1 MEKLFKCRVEIVFQI
16 FPLLWEEKKGDSG
29 ECVDDEDQP
38 GQQVGVAV
46 VDPAVLQKALVDGV
60 KRQLH
65 QMLKHLFRQHCV
77 CFTVGTLNDLKKM
90 FG

>member
-1 MEKLFKCRVEIVFQI
+1 M
-16 FPLLWEEKKGDSG
+16 
-29 ECVDDEDQP
+29 DDEDQP

>member
-1 MEKLFKCRVEIVFQI
+1 
-16 FPLLWEEKKGDSG
+16 
-29 ECVDDEDQP
+29 
-38 GQQVGVAV
+38 V

-77 CFTVGTLNDLKKM
+77 CFTFGTEIAIYHPVNCFKNHYTGMVIL
-90 FG
+90 F